1 MLKKSLCTLL
11 LATILLSAC
20 VQKNAVDNQEAV
32 QLVLET
38 ESAILS
44 ETSTPVEDTD
54 ATSTAKDDPL
64 SSLKG
69 KMVKDEEGYYLV
81 LGFVYTPNAMI
92 NYRFPESYQYP
103 HMHIKDDIR
112 LLDGNGTAVEFDEV
126 DPGELNMYVENPLGE
141 GIIDPRVLRILQ
153 SEIVG
158 PLTLEMVNLV
168 QEGNLAEQ
176 SDMAFTIQFDEG
188 FPVEKDQWTIDQTV
202 ELIPEHPFTL
212 KYFDATYFNDYN
224 QGKYDG
230 PQNSFFSGAFY
241 LEADGFEGI
250 TINQIVPEERQAEW
264 PNGWGGSEEACSE
277 MFDHCVMSDAGLLKT
292 NDNSYNLQ
300 ISAYSLII
308 HGPWQVQFDLPE

>member
-1 MLKKSLCTLL
+1 MLKKSVCTLL

-20 VQKNAVDNQEAV
+20 AQKNAVDNQKAV

-38 ESAILS
+38 ESAVLS
-44 ETSTPVEDTD
+44 ETSTPVEAIDT
-54 ATSTAKDDPL
+54 TSTVKDDPL

-81 LGFVYTPNAMI
+81 LGFVYTPNIMI
-92 NYRFPESYQYP
+92 NYGFPESYQYP
-103 HMHIKDDIR
+103 HTHIKNDIR
-112 LLDGNGTAVEFDEV
+112 LFDGNGADVEFDEV
-126 DPGELNMYVENPLGE
+126 DPGELNIYVENPLGE
-141 GIIDPRVLRILQ
+141 GIIDPRVLRILK
-153 SEIVG
+153 SEIIG
-158 PLTLEMVNLV
+158 PLTLEIVNLV
-168 QEGNLAEQ
+168 QKVNIAEQ
-176 SDMAFTIQFDEG
+176 SDMAFTIQFDAG
-188 FPVEKDQWTIDQTV
+188 FPKEKDQWTIDQTV
-202 ELIPEHPFTL
+202 ELIPEHPIKL

-250 TINQIVPEERQAEW
+250 TINQIVPDERQAEL
-264 PNGWGGSEEACSE
+264 PEGWGGSEEACGE
-277 MFDHCVMSDAGLLKT
+277 MFDHCVKSDAGLLKT
-292 NDNSYNLQ
+292 DDNNYNLR